1 MIAEAIKLSMVEEGK
16 PEEAANDKPAQQQP
30 ADNAG
35 TNLENIVTTEFMQ
48 GLVGELG
55 LDIDPNQIDKVMNE
69 AGIGKEEEK
78 KDEENK
84 KEEEKKDDKPGD
96 QK

>member
-1 MIAEAIKLSMVEEGK
+1 M
-16 PEEAANDKPAQQQP
+16 
-30 ADNAG
+30 
-35 TNLENIVTTEFMQ
+35 
-48 GLVGELG
+48 GELG

>member
-1 MIAEAIKLSMVEEGK
+1 M
-16 PEEAANDKPAQQQP
+16 
-30 ADNAG
+30 
-35 TNLENIVTTEFMQ
+35 TTEFMQ